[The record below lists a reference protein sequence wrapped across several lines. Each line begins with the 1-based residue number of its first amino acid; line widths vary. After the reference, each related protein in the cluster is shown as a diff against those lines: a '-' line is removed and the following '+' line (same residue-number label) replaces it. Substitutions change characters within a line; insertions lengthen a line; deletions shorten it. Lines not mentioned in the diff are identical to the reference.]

1 MSCLLGQNDK
11 GYWVVAIDPVTG
23 EKYGELL
30 NVHPRSACSHALGCA
45 IHNRPSNHALKD
57 AKMLWRDDRGIL
69 ERLCEHG
76 VGHPDADSAAYL
88 ASIGR
93 SNDNIH
99 GCDGCCMPKES
110 TEATE
115 SNKDVEFFATMRIE
129 VAKGPRPVDVLFG
142 EEESTRVKTFPNPVA
157 PPFKTSD
164 FNFAQE
170 PKSDNEIEA
179 AYYDW
184 RTEQAGKTLSLKD
197 AFFAGAKTRDED
209 TN

>member
-1 MSCLLGQNDK
+1 MSYLLGQNDK

-23 EKYGELL
+23 EKCGEMI
-30 NVHPRSACSHALGCA
+30 NVHSPQACAEALGCA
-45 IHNRPSNHALKD
+45 IHNRPSDHPLKN
-57 AKMLWRDDRGIL
+57 AKMLWRNDRGIL

-99 GCDGCCMPKES
+99 GCDGCCMGKSEHDAPES
-110 TEATE
+110 TEKSEFWA
-115 SNKDVEFFATMRIE
+115 SMRVEI
-129 VAKGPRPVDVLFG
+129 VKGPRPVDVLFG
-142 EEESTRVKTFPNPVA
+142 EGEPLPVKTFPNPVA
-157 PPFKTSD
+157 PPFKTPD
-164 FNFAQE
+164 FTSINTS
-170 PKSDNEIEA
+170 KSDSEIES

-197 AFFAGAKTRDED
+197 AFFAGAKMQED
-209 TN
+209 TK

>member
-1 MSCLLGQNDK
+1 MSCLLGQNDE

-23 EKYGELL
+23 DKYGELT
-30 NVHPRSACSHALGCA
+30 NVHSPRACADALGCG

-57 AKMLWRDDRGIL
+57 AKMLWRNDRGIL

-99 GCDGCCMPKES
+99 GCDGCCIGKPES
-110 TEATE
+110 EAD
-115 SNKDVEFFATMRIE
+115 KKPEFWASMRIE
-129 VAKGPRPVDVLFG
+129 AAKGPRPVDVLFG

-164 FNFAQE
+164 FSSAHE
-170 PKSDNEIEA
+170 PKSDSEIEA

-197 AFFAGAKTRDED
+197 AFFAGAKTRDEG

>member
-1 MSCLLGQNDK
+1 MSALLGQNDK

-23 EKYGELL
+23 EKYGELT
-30 NVHPRSACSHALGCA
+30 NVHSPQACSEALGCG
-45 IHNRPSNHALKD
+45 IHNHPSNHALKD

-69 ERLCEHG
+69 ERLCKHG

-99 GCDGCCMPKES
+99 GCDGCCMGKPDAGTDK
-110 TEATE
+110 
-115 SNKDVEFFATMRIE
+115 KPEFYASMRVE

-142 EEESTRVKTFPNPVA
+142 EGESNRVKTFPNPVA
-157 PPFKTSD
+157 PPFKMHD
-164 FNFAQE
+164 FTPASA
-170 PKSDNEIEA
+170 PKSVREIES

-197 AFFAGAKTRDED
+197 AFFAGAKVQDED
-209 TN
+209 SK